1 MILSLQCNV
10 YATKTAMSFRLHV
23 FGEIFYFY
31 LENLLN
37 IVGFLRSNYI
47 LLPLGLRHFLRNH
60 RKNDSKFKK
69 YLERIPT
76 LINEKILF

>member
-10 YATKTAMSFRLHV
+10 YVTKTTMSFRLHV
-23 FGEIFYFY
+23 FREIFYFY

-47 LLPLGLRHFLRNH
+47 LFIAAARVETFLEE
-60 RKNDSKFKK
+60 SQ
-69 YLERIPT
+69 
-76 LINEKILF
+76 EK